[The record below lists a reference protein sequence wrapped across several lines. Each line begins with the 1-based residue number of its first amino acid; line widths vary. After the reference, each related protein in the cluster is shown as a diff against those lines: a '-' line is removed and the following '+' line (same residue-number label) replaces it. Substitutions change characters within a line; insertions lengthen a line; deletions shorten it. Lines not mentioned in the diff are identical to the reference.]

1 MTWTKL
7 SDNFNDR
14 EDLEQVSRSA
24 RLLYVELLVYGN
36 LTGRDGRIPRSKLRR
51 ATDLEDPE
59 PELTELAEV
68 GAVVFGADVIVVD
81 WSDQATKEQIDKRR
95 ADTKNRKERWNRHR
109 SGDHTLCLPTSCK
122 TAGTRSG
129 THVGTDGGTLPRPD
143 QTRPVPKGNG
153 SGAADGSAGATP
165 PPPKGIKVHAY
176 LDDGSGLSCEECH
189 LPPQH
194 PSHAID
200 ERKAA

>member
-14 EDLEQVSRSA
+14 EDLERVSRSA

-51 ATDLEDPE
+51 ATDLEDPQ

-68 GAVVFGADVIVVD
+68 GALVFEADVIVVD

-95 ADTKNRKERWNRHR
+95 ADTKKRKERWNLHR
-109 SGDHTLCLPTSCK
+109 SGDHTLCLSESCK
-122 TAGTRSG
+122 KAGTRSG
-129 THVGTDGGTLPRPD
+129 THVGTDGGTLPRPAS
-143 QTRPVPKGNG
+143 PVPKGNG
-153 SGAADGSAGATP
+153 AGTDVGFAGAP
-165 PPPKGIKVHAY
+165 PAPRKEVEVHAY
-176 LDDGSGLSCEECH
+176 LDDGSGLSCEECE
-189 LPPQH
+189 LPAKH
-194 PSHAID
+194 PAHSSAD
-200 ERKAA
+200 ERKTA